1 MVASRITAD
10 GPRGGESP
18 SLVGI
23 FPLMIIY
30 AVGFMS
36 ATYLPVWVSAASSRY
51 GVPAS
56 DVGLIGSFELGAI
69 AVATILSA
77 AFGSP
82 GTTRMPL
89 AIGLAASIGFNV
101 LTAMAD
107 SIGLFTVAL
116 IIAGIANGFLLA
128 EVNGRAAVSGAP
140 TRVFTGQLFVMMGCA
155 VVFFAAAPRLLS
167 SWGGGAPF
175 LFCAGAGAVALISL
189 WKLQPRAAQTGAG
202 PVHHEFR
209 MQAAGVL
216 LLIAPTLLFISMNI
230 IWPFIGAEASRAG
243 VSLATYSKALSVGA
257 FVNLAGPVLAE
268 RLLRRRSSWILAM
281 SLGITALLVC
291 AALITAFPGAGAFMT
306 GVIFLPFFLLV
317 LVPFY
322 LSLLLKSDP
331 SGKLVSVSSAFFM
344 IGTAVGPGLGGLA
357 LDALGLP
364 GLAFASILT
373 PLLALLATLAGAL
386 GCSRRARV
394 TLGNPS

>member
-1 MVASRITAD
+1 MVASKLTTDA
-10 GPRGGESP
+10 PLGGDSP
-18 SLVGI
+18 SLVGL

-36 ATYLPVWVSAASSRY
+36 ATYLPVWVSAASTRY
-51 GVPAS
+51 GVAAS

-82 GTTRMPL
+82 GTSRVPL
-89 AIGLAASIGFNV
+89 AIGLAASIGFNL
-101 LTAMAD
+101 LTATAH
-107 SIGLFTVAL
+107 SIGVFTLAL

-167 SWGGGAPF
+167 AWGGGAPF
-175 LFCAGAGAVALISL
+175 FFCAAAGAVALISL
-189 WKLQPRAAQTGAG
+189 LKLAPGAVRSGAG
-202 PVHHEFR
+202 SVHHKFR
-209 MQAAGVL
+209 MQSAGVL
-216 LLIAPTLLFISMNI
+216 LLVAPTLLFISMNI

-243 VSLATYSKALSVGA
+243 VSLATYSKALSAGA
-257 FVNLAGPVLAE
+257 FVNLAGPILAE
-268 RLLRRRSSWILAM
+268 RLLRRRSSGVLAM
-281 SLGITALLVC
+281 SVGITALLAC
-291 AALITAFPGAGAFMT
+291 AALITALPGASAFII

-322 LSLLLKSDP
+322 LSFLLKSDP

-373 PLLALLATLAGAL
+373 PLLALLATLAGTIGA
-386 GCSRRARV
+386 SRRTRV
-394 TLGNPS
+394 TLGNPG